1 MARKLSSI
9 RMSDVQVTAWF
20 ALLTTIGATAG
31 CDPMPMAMPDAGR
44 APDAAMEPM
53 PDAAMGPMPDAAMG
67 PMPDAA
73 IVADGGTH
81 TDARPGSD
89 AGVSIE
95 IAGRYSDGFAEH
107 TIAGDRWTMMGMGFS
122 AGFTLTRVNN
132 DEDWAVGQNDAT
144 NMFSPSRWSRFEW
157 TRVGTRLFYCQ
168 STFDAETEAEAL
180 AAPRPDRSMPE
191 MGGCGGMFPWS
202 ELTPIAGP

>member
-1 MARKLSSI
+1 
-9 RMSDVQVTAWF
+9 
-20 ALLTTIGATAG
+20 
-31 CDPMPMAMPDAGR
+31 
-44 APDAAMEPM
+44 
-53 PDAAMGPMPDAAMG
+53 MPDAAMG